1 MPEDGRRLN
10 SAPSASRGTR
20 LAGLR
25 SIIAVAGPEAVPQAR
40 DPRKESALARIIR
53 AREVVAG
60 KSPAAIAAIIRRE
73 CESAYGTTWIRAY
86 RLALGIALADVVAQ
100 VRACY
105 EAEGRNAPRFSETL
119 LSAYESGQKR
129 PGPEYLHY
137 LCAVYRADPPE
148 LGYEGRCFCGREH
161 TSEPGVATVL
171 RQPAAAAAPPAE
183 RAGLRVRSAS
193 KVKPLAAVPTVVV
206 TSAPAAPIPRQRSS
220 AGRTGAGGNP
230 GNAHPD
236 NAHPDDAHRDDA
248 LRGMLLALITDA
260 GAAADS
266 RFFGAADCLRRQ
278 MDDAL
283 LGRTVSVTMLD
294 QWEETTAG
302 YGVQYMTVPP
312 LRLLC
317 DVLLDF
323 ADIRR
328 MCAQR
333 QPIECAERLCRLAA
347 QLAGLAGLA
356 MINLGDQRLARSF
369 FRTART
375 AADETGDRRLR
386 AWVAVREALVPL
398 YYGDPREAAT
408 LARAGTDLA
417 GRQPCAAGVMSP
429 VIEARALARMAG
441 RGRREAMNRA
451 RGAFDR
457 AHDAL
462 SELPAADRDDT
473 AFGYTERQLFFHQG
487 DALVT
492 LGDYQGATRAF
503 AQAARMYSRAEFLDR
518 ALVMLGEAR
527 CLAEAD
533 EPEHA
538 LRLGQDTLLSLPR
551 QQRTEIVAH
560 AARGLGESIAAR
572 HPGLPALRDYSDA
585 LRGDLC
591 RDPHSRHSLSP
602 VWKAGVK
609 RIRPG
614 QPGASLVAARIFK
627 AAAWISHD
635 ESVRALLKIKS
646 KRRRIRS
653 SRGLTLGLPA
663 AAAGRAAGTCHRR
676 DAPLGYKSCRTGC
689 QAITLVTDALG
700 SGSGASGGRCACVGY
715 CCSTSRMSR

>member
-1 MPEDGRRLN
+1 MGHFLNGEGPRMPEEGKAGMPEAGRQLI
-10 SAPSASRGTR
+10 STPSASRGTR

-25 SIIAVAGPEAVPQAR
+25 SIIAVAGPEAVPQPG
-40 DPRKESALARIIR
+40 DPRKEPALARVIR

-73 CESAYGTTWIRAY
+73 CEPCYGTTWIRAY

-105 EAEGRNAPRFSETL
+105 EAEGRKAPRFSETL

-137 LCAVYRADPPE
+137 LCAVYRADPME
-148 LGYEGRCFCGREH
+148 LGYAGRCFCGRAH
-161 TSEPGVATVL
+161 ASETGIAAVLGVPVV
-171 RQPAAAAAPPAE
+171 AAQAPPGE
-183 RAGLRVRSAS
+183 RAGLRARPASAA
-193 KVKPLAAVPTVVV
+193 KPLAAVPAASGA
-206 TSAPAAPIPRQRSS
+206 SAQAAQVPCQRSG
-220 AGRTGAGGNP
+220 AGRGGAVGSGAADGGTAGSGTAGGATAVGGTPGAGTARAKAARGIAGSP
-230 GNAHPD
+230 GDTRHDDTNHDDAGRD
-236 NAHPDDAHRDDA
+236 DAGRDDGGRDDGGRDDAHRDDA

-302 YGVQYMTVPP
+302 YGAQYMTVPP

-323 ADIRR
+323 GDIRR

-347 QLAGLAGLA
+347 QLAGLTGMA

-398 YYGDPREAAT
+398 YYGDPREAAA

-441 RGRREAMNRA
+441 RGRREAMDRA
-451 RGAFDR
+451 RGALDR

-462 SELPAADRDDT
+462 GELPAADRDDT

-487 DALVT
+487 DTLVT

-503 AQAARMYSRAEFLDR
+503 AQASRMYSRAEFLDR
-518 ALVMLGEAR
+518 ALVMFGAAR

-538 LRLGQDTLLSLPR
+538 LRVGQDTLLGLPR

-560 AARGLGESIAAR
+560 AARGLGESVAAR

-585 LRGDLC
+585 LRSDLWPDASLTA
-591 RDPHSRHSLSP
+591 RTAGAGWDGGPVSR
-602 VWKAGVK
+602 GK
-609 RIRPG
+609 RAAARRTSCGHAADRPG
-614 QPGASLVAARIFK
+614 YR
-627 AAAWISHD
+627 
-635 ESVRALLKIKS
+635 
-646 KRRRIRS
+646 
-653 SRGLTLGLPA
+653 
-663 AAAGRAAGTCHRR
+663 
-676 DAPLGYKSCRTGC
+676 CRTP
-689 QAITLVTDALG
+689 
-700 SGSGASGGRCACVGY
+700 
-715 CCSTSRMSR
+715 

>member
-1 MPEDGRRLN
+1 MPEEVKAGMPEDGRQLI
-10 SAPSASRGTR
+10 SAPSASHGTR

-25 SIIAVAGPEAVPQAR
+25 SIISVAGPGAVPRAG
-40 DPRKESALARIIR
+40 DPRKEPALARVIR
-53 AREVVAG
+53 AREMVAG

-73 CESAYGTTWIRAY
+73 CEPAYGTTWIRAY

-100 VRACY
+100 VRAYY

-148 LGYEGRCFCGREH
+148 LGYEGRCFCGRMH
-161 TSEPGVATVL
+161 APQAGVAATLGAPVV
-171 RQPAAAAAPPAE
+171 AAQALPDE
-183 RAGLRVRSAS
+183 RAGLRVRPAAA
-193 KVKPLAAVPTVVV
+193 VKPLAAVPAASLA
-206 TSAPAAPIPRQRSS
+206 SAGAALVPRQRSG
-220 AGRTGAGGNP
+220 AGRGGAGGSEMAGGGTP
-230 GNAHPD
+230 GDGTPG
-236 NAHPDDAHRDDA
+236 DDAGRDDALRDNSDA

-260 GAAADS
+260 GAAVDS

-294 QWEETTAG
+294 QWEESTAG
-302 YGVQYMTVPP
+302 YGAQYMTVPP

-323 ADIRR
+323 GDIRR

-347 QLAGLAGLA
+347 QLAGLTGMA
-356 MINLGDQRLARSF
+356 MINLGDRRLARSF

-398 YYGDPREAAT
+398 YYGDPRQAAA
-408 LARAGTDLA
+408 LARTGTDLA
-417 GRQPCAAGVMSP
+417 GRQPCAAGVMAP
-429 VIEARALARMAG
+429 VIEARALARIAG
-441 RGRREAMNRA
+441 RGRREATDRA
-451 RGAFDR
+451 RSALDR

-462 SELPAADRDDT
+462 GELPTSDRDDT

-487 DALVT
+487 DTLVT

-503 AQAARMYSRAEFLDR
+503 AQASRMYSRGEFLDR
-518 ALVMLGEAR
+518 ALVMFGAAR

-538 LRLGQDTLLSLPR
+538 LRVGQDTLLGLPR

-560 AARGLGESIAAR
+560 AARGLGELVAAR
-572 HPGLPALRDYSDA
+572 HPGLPALGDYSDA
-585 LRGDLC
+585 LRSGLC
-591 RDPHSRHSLSP
+591 RDASLTPAQPPSP
-602 VWKAGVK
+602 A
-609 RIRPG
+609 RPG
-614 QPGASLVAARIFK
+614 AEGRRKAHPARS
-627 AAAWISHD
+627 ARR
-635 ESVRALLKIKS
+635 ES
-646 KRRRIRS
+646 RRCPD
-653 SRGLTLGLPA
+653 L
-663 AAAGRAAGTCHRR
+663 
-676 DAPLGYKSCRTGC
+676 
-689 QAITLVTDALG
+689 QG
-700 SGSGASGGRCACVGY
+700 SGMDQPR
-715 CCSTSRMSR
+715 